1 MMNKLIAF
9 IVCCLTLATL
19 CAQDRSLYYLTAK
32 TGQNAVFFRMTD
44 TEKQALL
51 DRVQLVHSIPA
62 DAVDTGVR
70 SVNKNSAL
78 TGKVIAGSLD
88 HSTIWHVIGM
98 KRKNNTIILK
108 TAKNMDQVVA
118 GLVMEPDQIVLDPSL
133 DPEKVRKF
141 LLDPVNVPELYRNIP
156 PKPEIVE
163 NFETCG
169 KRQTGANLRVMS
181 YNILAGCWGGGK
193 MPNLYRLPMIVEVI
207 KKVAPDFAG
216 LQEVDVYNRLKTQLH
231 PYRIVEKPRNMCS
244 ILYNTEK
251 YKFLAGDSWSLL
263 EKNSGIRCLVWCLFQ
278 EIGSDRKII
287 ITNTHWELNETARLM
302 NARKM
307 AEYIAALQKKYPGV
321 PIVSTGDFNTSVHRD
336 DLKLFFQLSSM
347 KDAIEHAPY
356 TENKQ
361 ISSFWF
367 PAYAKYPS
375 RGGRHIDHI
384 ISTDELHLVGA
395 KLIVGGITYEAS
407 DHLPV
412 VADYLWK

>member
-1 MMNKLIAF
+1 MKRLLYLV
-9 IVCCLTLATL
+9 VCFLTLINL
-19 CAQDRSLYYLTAK
+19 CAQERSLYYLTAK
-32 TGQNAVFFRMTD
+32 TSQNSIFFRLTD
-44 TEKQALL
+44 KEKQALL
-51 DRVQLVHSIPA
+51 DRVKLVHSIPA
-62 DAVDTGVR
+62 DAVDTGDR
-70 SVNKNSAL
+70 SVNKDWTL
-78 TGKVIAGSLD
+78 TGKVIAGSLN
-88 HSTIWHVIGM
+88 HSTIWHVLGM
-98 KRKNNTIILK
+98 KNKNNTVILK

-118 GLVMEPDQIVLDPSL
+118 GLVMEPDQIVLDPAL

-141 LLDPVNVPELYRNIP
+141 LLDPANVPGIYRNIP

-163 NFETCG
+163 NFGSCG
-169 KRQTGANLRVMS
+169 KRAEGTHLRVMS

-193 MPNLYRLPMIVEVI
+193 MPTLYRIPMIAEVI

-216 LQEVDVYNRLKTQLH
+216 LQEVEMYNQMKKPLH

-287 ITNTHWELNETARLM
+287 ITNTHWELNEMARLR

-307 AEYIAALQKKYPGV
+307 AEYIAELQKKYPGV
-321 PIVSTGDFNTSVHRD
+321 PIVSTGDFNTQTQRN
-336 DLKLFFQLSSM
+336 DLKLFLQLSGM
-347 KDAIEHAPY
+347 KDAIESAK
-356 TENKQ
+356 TVENGS

-367 PAYAKYPS
+367 PRYAKYPS
-375 RGGRHIDHI
+375 RGVRHIDHI
-384 ISTDELHLVGA
+384 IATDELQVVSA
-395 KLIVGGITYEAS
+395 KLIVGGSTYEAS

-412 VADYLWK
+412 VADFLWK

>member
-9 IVCCLTLATL
+9 IVCVLMLASL
-19 CAQDRSLYYLTAK
+19 CAQGKSPYRLTAK
-32 TGQNAVFFRMTD
+32 TGQNAVFFRLTD
-44 TEKQALL
+44 PEKQALL
-51 DRVQLVHSIPA
+51 DRVKLVHDIPA
-62 DAVDTGVR
+62 GAVDTGVR

-108 TAKNMDQVVA
+108 TAKNMDQVLS

-141 LLDPVNVPELYRNIP
+141 LLDPVNVPELYRDTP
-156 PKPEIVE
+156 SKPEIVE
-163 NFETCG
+163 NYENCG
-169 KRQTGANLRVMS
+169 ERQDGTDLRIMS

-193 MPNLYRLPMIVEVI
+193 MPISYRLPMIVEII
-207 KKVAPDFAG
+207 KKAAPDFAG

-251 YKFLAGDSWSLL
+251 YKFLGGDSWSLL

-287 ITNTHWELNETARLM
+287 ITNTHWELNETARLR

-321 PIVSTGDFNTSVHRD
+321 PIVSTGDFNTRVHRE
-336 DLKLFFQLSSM
+336 DLKLFLKLSGM
-347 KDAIEHAPY
+347 TDAVEHAK
-356 TENKQ
+356 TVENGL
-361 ISSFWF
+361 ISSVWF
-367 PAYAKYPS
+367 PKYTKFPA
-375 RGGRHIDHI
+375 RGVKHIDHVI
-384 ISTDELHLVGA
+384 ATGDLRALSA
-395 KLIVGGITYEAS
+395 KLIIGGITYEAS
-407 DHLPV
+407 DHLPIV
-412 VADYLWK
+412 VDFAWK